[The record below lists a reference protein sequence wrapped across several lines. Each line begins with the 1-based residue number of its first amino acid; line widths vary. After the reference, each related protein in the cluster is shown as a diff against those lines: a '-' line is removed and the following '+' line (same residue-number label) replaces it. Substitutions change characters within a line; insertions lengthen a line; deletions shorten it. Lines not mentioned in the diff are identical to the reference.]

1 MRIQIP
7 EAEFE
12 WRFATSGGPGGQHA
26 NRSNTR
32 AELTF
37 DVETSTAIPA
47 EVKPRVVERLGSVV
61 RVVEDGSRSQR
72 RNRAVAAKRLHAM
85 VEAAIAPDPPRRR
98 ATKPTRSAKEKRL
111 TSKRRRSRVK
121 ERRRPPSHDD

>member
-98 ATKPTRSAKEKRL
+98 ATKPTRSSKEKRL

>member
-37 DVETSTAIPA
+37 DVEASTAIPA
-47 EVKPRVVERLGSVV
+47 DVKPRVLERLGSVV

-72 RNRAVAAKRLHAM
+72 RNRVVAAKRLHAM